1 MTAAASIED
10 RISEAYGGLSAKLRT
25 AADYVAG
32 HPVEVATR
40 SLRSLAQ
47 TSGVSPATFSRLA
60 RALGFVDY
68 AEMREAGRAA
78 VGAKLA
84 PFSERARALREDDAA
99 ASAAD
104 VLHRQAAACASNIA
118 YLERNTP
125 ADRLEAAAEALH
137 AAPRVLLIAA
147 LGSSGV
153 LDAFGYQAGWFKPGW
168 RVAGRDGVSAAS
180 ALSRMVPGDV
190 VFALVKTPY
199 ARRTMAALETA
210 RANGLTTVVVTDG
223 HRSPALAFADHGFV
237 VPTDGANFF
246 SSYVATMV
254 LLETIM
260 AILLRKSGADAE
272 ARIKDT
278 EDHLRRM
285 GENWPG

>member
-10 RISEAYGGLSAKLRT
+10 RISDAYGDLSAKLRT

-60 RALGFVDY
+60 RALGFADY
-68 AEMREAGRAA
+68 EEMREAGRAA

-84 PFSERARALREDDAA
+84 PFSERARALRGDGDAA
-99 ASAAD
+99 D
-104 VLHRQAAACASNIA
+104 LLHRQAGACVSNIA
-118 YLERNTP
+118 YLEQNTP
-125 ADRLEAAAEALH
+125 AERLEAAADALH
-137 AAPRVLLIAA
+137 AAPKVLLIAS
-147 LGSSGV
+147 LGSTGV

-168 RVAGRDGVSAAS
+168 RVAGRDGASAAAS
-180 ALSRMVPGDV
+180 LSRMAPGDV
-190 VFALVKTPY
+190 VFALIKTPY
-199 ARRTMAALETA
+199 ARRTMTALETA

-223 HRSPALAFADHGFV
+223 HGSPALGFADHGFV

-260 AILLRKSGADAE
+260 AMLLRKSGDDAE
-272 ARIKDT
+272 RRIRDT
-278 EDHLRRM
+278 EDHLDRM
-285 GENWPG
+285 GENWPA